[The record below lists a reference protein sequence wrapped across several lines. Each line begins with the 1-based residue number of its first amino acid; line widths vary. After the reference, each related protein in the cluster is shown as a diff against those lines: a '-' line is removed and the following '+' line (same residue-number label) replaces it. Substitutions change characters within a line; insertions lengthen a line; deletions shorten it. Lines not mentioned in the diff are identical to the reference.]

1 MSLLAEKIH
10 CWALEAL
17 RMKKT
22 GDAVAD
28 RLFTSYAVNP
38 APQSDYLPYYR
49 FLTVA
54 MKNVKPALA
63 VELGVER
70 GVGTAH
76 MAAGYCS
83 GTIVGVDIA
92 FDDVAYTVAEHYD
105 CIHYVKG
112 DSIATSGELGKF
124 SLPIGL
130 LFVDSLHTAA
140 HVRKEIK
147 AYEPLLADEAL
158 VLIDNLYHPHQSG
171 TRQVYEAFYEFPHL
185 RLELSEL
192 SPAWGFGAAI
202 FKR

>member
-1 MSLLAEKIH
+1 MALLAEKIH

-22 GDAVAD
+22 GDDFAD
-28 RLFTSYAVNP
+28 DLFRKFARNP
-38 APQSDYLPYYR
+38 AVQVGPLPYYR

-54 MKNVKPALA
+54 MREVKPALA

-76 MAAGYCS
+76 MAAGWCG
-83 GTIVGVDIA
+83 GTIVGVDVEFREEA
-92 FDDVAYTVAEHYD
+92 YAVAGHYD

-112 DSIATSGELGKF
+112 DTVATSGELGRF
-124 SLPIGL
+124 RCPVGL
-130 LFVDSLHTAA
+130 LFLDSEHTAA
-140 HVRKEIK
+140 HVRAELK

-158 VLIDNLYHPHQSG
+158 VLVDNLYHPRKEG
-171 TRQVYEAFYEFPHL
+171 EGEVWEAFCWFPHL
-185 RLELSEL
+185 RLDLTEL
-192 SPAWGFGAAI
+192 SPGWGFGAAI